1 MAIRFF
7 HLLLAPHANEST
19 TWAQALPQ
27 NVLILSHVFIAAPRT
42 ELEVSAWLSR
52 VRCALRQQ
60 ELAAFVWARKEL
72 LGRNTAALFQ
82 EPREKRRSQN
92 ALSVEE

>member
-27 NVLILSHVFIAAPRT
+27 NVLILSHVSIATPLP
-42 ELEVSAWLSR
+42 ELEINAWLSR
-52 VRCALRQQ
+52 IGSALRQQ

-92 ALSVEE
+92 ALSGEE